1 MNKVLKTSLCIIL
14 IGFILS
20 VIGFLTGGRFREI
33 SVTTNGVKVY
43 NINKD
48 KNIVKESFNLD
59 SFNKV
64 NILSSFDL
72 SYIEVVKGDKYKV
85 DFQYDKEN
93 KIDYSVKDGE
103 LTISYNSKEE
113 KNIINFGF
121 FNNNLEEGIKLY
133 VPEDCNLDELKINTS
148 SSDIKVDKVNGKNID
163 INNEYGD
170 IDLLNSSYENIVLK
184 ASSGDINLS
193 EIRQYISPLINSLKD
208 EELAK
213 RFDLLMYTIELSSL
227 QRMNVKR
234 YIRNVIETADKLSK
248 LGTIPEIQEKLKSFH
263 KSFRDL
269 WYKECKGQGFEVID
283 IRLGGVMA
291 RCGSA
296 MYRIKDYLK
305 GNIDNIE
312 ELEEERLYFSEHF
325 GGDDFK
331 LICCNEYQKIATQN
345 ILSW

>member
-93 KIDYSVKDGE
+93 KIDYSVKDGV

-148 SSDIKVDKVNGKNID
+148 SSAIKVDKVNGKNID

-193 EIRQYISPLINSLKD
+193 DIKSKKISFEDDYGDVGFKNSNFEDFKGNLSCGDFKANNINISKDCDINNNYGNIEMENSSLGNFTGILSSGDLEFGNITGIKNVNIENDYGDVEIKGNFEYNKFNYYLKC
-208 EELAK
+208 E
-213 RFDLLMYTIELSSL
+213 YGTIEFNDKEYDS
-227 QRMNVKR
+227 NYNEDNKAE
-234 YIRNVIETADKLSK
+234 YNINITA
-248 LGTIPEIQEKLKSFH
+248 KSG
-263 KSFRDL
+263 D
-269 WYKECKGQGFEVID
+269 ID
-283 IRLGGVMA
+283 I
-291 RCGSA
+291 
-296 MYRIKDYLK
+296 
-305 GNIDNIE
+305 E
-312 ELEEERLYFSEHF
+312 F
-325 GGDDFK
+325 
-331 LICCNEYQKIATQN
+331 
-345 ILSW
+345 